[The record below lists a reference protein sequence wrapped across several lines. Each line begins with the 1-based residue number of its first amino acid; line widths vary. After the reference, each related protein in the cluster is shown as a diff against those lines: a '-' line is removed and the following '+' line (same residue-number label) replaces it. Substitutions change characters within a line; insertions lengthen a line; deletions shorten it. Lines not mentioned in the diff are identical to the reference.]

1 MIELRTMS
9 GRRNKDK
16 TEEQGENATLSVIM
30 RLTDEELGLTEQR
43 DELLT
48 LKGGLQHQ
56 AKEKIETVTSSIQKL
71 KNEVS
76 ELKLQCEQLRE
87 FISYSR

>member
-9 GRRNKDK
+9 GSRNKDK
-16 TEEQGENATLSVIM
+16 TEEQGEKATLSVIM
-30 RLTDEELGLTEQR
+30 KLTDEELDLTEQR

-56 AKEKIETVTSSIQKL
+56 AKEKIETVTSSIKKL

>member
-1 MIELRTMS
+1 M
-9 GRRNKDK
+9 K
-16 TEEQGENATLSVIM
+16 
-30 RLTDEELGLTEQR
+30 LTDEELDLTEQR

-56 AKEKIETVTSSIQKL
+56 AKEKIETVTSSIKKL

>member
-16 TEEQGENATLSVIM
+16 TEEQGEKATLSVIM
-30 RLTDEELGLTEQR
+30 KLTDEELDLTEQR
-43 DELLT
+43 DELMT

-56 AKEKIETVTSSIQKL
+56 AKEKIETVTSSIKKL

>member
-1 MIELRTMS
+1 MRIVL
-9 GRRNKDK
+9 GRRKK
-16 TEEQGENATLSVIM
+16 EETEEQGENTALSVIKSL
-30 RLTDEELGLTEQR
+30 RDEELCLTEQR

-48 LKGGLQHQ
+48 LKGDLKLQ

-76 ELKLQCEQLRE
+76 ELRLQCEQLKE
-87 FISYSR
+87 FISNSK

>member
-9 GRRNKDK
+9 GSRNKDK
-16 TEEQGENATLSVIM
+16 TVEQGEKATLSVIM
-30 RLTDEELGLTEQR
+30 KLTDEELGLTEQR

-56 AKEKIETVTSSIQKL
+56 AKEKIETVTSSIKKL